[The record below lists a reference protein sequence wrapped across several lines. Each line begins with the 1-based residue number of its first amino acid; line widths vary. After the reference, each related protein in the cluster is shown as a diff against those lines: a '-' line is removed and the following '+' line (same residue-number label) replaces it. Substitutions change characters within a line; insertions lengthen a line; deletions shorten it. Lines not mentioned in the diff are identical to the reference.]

1 VEYPREVRLISE
13 AASLRC
19 IAKSAIGREH
29 QSLGTLAP
37 FKDELLRRATKQLLK
52 GAGKMRLVQGD
63 MSGELGDPS
72 AALKVF
78 VD

>member
-1 VEYPREVRLISE
+1 LISE
-13 AASLRC
+13 AASLRY

-29 QSLGTLAP
+29 QSLGRLNAP